1 MARSWI
7 AAAALLVVCS
17 CGGGGDAPAPSVR
30 SSHDEVQGRR
40 DEIKSAGEAPAESSS
55 EILRLLQA
63 MDDPDPEVRWRSEFA
78 LGRVGPRGLR
88 ALASALRNDR
98 PQIRRA
104 AAFVLGPHGRKA
116 REAIPAL
123 VDALADP
130 EEGVRIWTAHALGEI
145 DPEDSRALSALTKSL
160 RDTSPDVRRV
170 LVMTVIRL
178 GPQAAGAATPLIDLL
193 QDADAGIRA
202 LACAAF
208 REIGPGA
215 RAAIPA
221 LIARLAD
228 PDADVQGGAEQALI
242 RIGPDGV
249 APVARALKERDPG
262 VRRAAARILGA
273 LGGESRSASAELAD
287 ATRDGDP
294 GVQTAAAEA
303 IQKIQNDTG
312 DVPVVRGTSFVEAPE
327 VVGRRSAGYRW
338 AKFGLFMNWGLY
350 SVAARAKPGQRAEQ
364 VLENEKL
371 PLKEYEQLISRFR
384 AGDGKPEEWAKLAN
398 ETGARYLVMP
408 AKSSDGF
415 CLWNSK
421 QTDYSSP
428 RLAPGRRDLVG
439 DFAAACAK
447 EGVKFCVSYSLLDRH
462 HPDYRDKF
470 PTYVDFV
477 HEQVKELLSTYPI
490 WGLWFDE
497 ETGHT
502 LDEWRGSELVSLI
515 RRAKPTALVND
526 RLGRD
531 TRGTI
536 TRIDFYTKEPDLGA
550 AALRLQ
556 GRPVAWEFR
565 QTIGDSGSYNE
576 SPDPQKSGERLI
588 LDLVEVVSK
597 GGNFLLQVG
606 PKADGTIPDPV
617 RARLK
622 VIGGWLE
629 KNGDSIY
636 DTERSPF
643 GGPIPAG
650 RVSSKGT
657 RLFVFLEEPPRDGL
671 ITLPGLKTKVREAW
685 VLDGKRELKV
695 RDTGIQAPDLI
706 EGSPVTVVA
715 IELEGPPE
723 VSR

>member
-1 MARSWI
+1 
-7 AAAALLVVCS
+7 
-17 CGGGGDAPAPSVR
+17 
-30 SSHDEVQGRR
+30 
-40 DEIKSAGEAPAESSS
+40 
-55 EILRLLQA
+55 
-63 MDDPDPEVRWRSEFA
+63 PEVRWRSEFA
-78 LGRVGPRGLR
+78 LGRVGPRGIQS
-88 ALASALRNDR
+88 LASALRNEHPR
-98 PQIRRA
+98 IRQA
-104 AAFVLGPHGRKA
+104 AAFVLGPHGPKA

-123 VDALADP
+123 VEALADK
-130 EEGVRIWTAHALGEI
+130 EEGVRVWSAHALGEI
-145 DPEDSRALSALTKSL
+145 DPEDARALAALTKSL

-170 LVMTVIRL
+170 LVTIVIRL
-178 GPQAAGAATPLIDLL
+178 GPKAAGAATPLIDLL

-202 LACAAF
+202 LTCAAF

-215 RAAIPA
+215 KAGVPG
-221 LIARLAD
+221 LIVRLAD
-228 PDADVQGGAEQALI
+228 PDADVRGGAEQALV

-262 VRRAAARILGA
+262 VRRAAAEILGA
-273 LGGESRSASAELAD
+273 LGGESKSASADLAD
-287 ATRDGDP
+287 ATKDGDP
-294 GVQTAAAEA
+294 GVRKAATEA
-303 IQKIQNDTG
+303 LQKIRNDTG
-312 DVPVVRGTSFVEAPE
+312 EVPVLRGTSFVEAPD
-327 VVGRRSAGYRW
+327 VVARRNAGYKW

-350 SVAARAKPGQRAEQ
+350 SAAARAKPGQRAEL

-371 PLKEYEQLISRFR
+371 PLREYEQLIPKFR
-384 AGDGKPEEWAKLAN
+384 TGDWKPEEWAKLAN
-398 ETGARYLVMP
+398 TTGARYLVMP

-415 CLWNSK
+415 CLWNSRL
-421 QTDYSSP
+421 TDYSAP

-439 DFAAACAK
+439 DLAAACVK

-462 HPDYRDKF
+462 HPDYRDNF
-470 PTYVDFV
+470 PNYVDFV
-477 HEQVKELLSTYPI
+477 HEQVKELLSTYPL
-490 WGLWFDE
+490 WGLWFDQE
-497 ETGHT
+497 SGHT
-502 LDEWRGSELVSLI
+502 VDEWRGGELVSLI
-515 RRAKPTALVND
+515 RRAKPAAFVND

-536 TRIDFYTKEPDLGA
+536 TGIDFYTKEPDLGA

-556 GRPVAWEFR
+556 GRPVAWECL

-576 SPDPQKSGERLI
+576 SPDPLRSGERLI
-588 LDLVEVVSK
+588 LDLVEAVSR
-597 GGNFLLQVG
+597 GGNLLLEVG

-617 RARLK
+617 QARLK

-650 RVSSKGT
+650 RVTCKGT
-657 RLFVFLEEPPRDGL
+657 RLFVFLEEYPRDG
-671 ITLPGLKTKVREAW
+671 IIALPGLKTKVREAW